1 MQYRIEISGVERS
14 EVLEALID
22 ERAKRDV
29 PVHKLV
35 SMCMGSTLLDDD
47 EIRRFAELAADAEME
62 V

>member
-1 MQYRIEISGVERS
+1 MQYWIEISGVERS

-47 EIRRFAELAADAEME
+47 EIRRFATR
-62 V
+62 